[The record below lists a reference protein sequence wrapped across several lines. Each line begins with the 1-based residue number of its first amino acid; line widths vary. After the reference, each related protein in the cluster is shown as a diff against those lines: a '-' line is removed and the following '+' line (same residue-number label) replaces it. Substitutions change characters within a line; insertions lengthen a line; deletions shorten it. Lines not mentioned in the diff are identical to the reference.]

1 MDSRVKHETRI
12 QDLDQDKKPGD
23 EIERR
28 PIRLHC
34 INFSHGS
41 GPPAIALEVHVS
53 VKQYSIFRANGIVY
67 HGRIV

>member
-1 MDSRVKHETRI
+1 MDSRVNHETRI

-41 GPPAIALEVHVS
+41 GLPAIALEVYVP
-53 VKQYSIFRANGIVY
+53 VKRYSTFRANGIVY